1 MVVKKKKHPV
11 FKRPNYGR
19 KSRSRIKKNWRA
31 PRGIDNKMRLKIAY
45 MGGRPSIGYRNA
57 REVRGLHP
65 TGYPEV
71 LAARP
76 QDIEGKSNVVI
87 RIASGV
93 GKLKRM
99 AIEKRAAEMK
109 LRVLN

>member
-1 MVVKKKKHPV
+1 MVIKKKKHPI

-57 REVRGLHP
+57 KTTRGMHP
-65 TGYPEV
+65 TGHYEV

-76 QDIEGKSNVVI
+76 QDLDNKSNVVV

-99 AIEKRAAEMK
+99 AIEKKAAGMK